1 MSSAVQR
8 RQAEARIAHLARYD
22 GITGLP
28 NRNLLRDRLDQALP
42 LAKRDSRQVAVLIAD
57 LDGFKL
63 INDTLG
69 HQSGD
74 RLLAA
79 VGKRIRPVLRASDT
93 VARVSGDEFVIMLPD
108 LAQPDAAATVA
119 QKVLDVLSTPFL
131 VDGHEAFLTASIGIA
146 LYPRDG
152 PDSETLLKAANAAMY
167 RAKDSERGGYCFF
180 TAELERHAQERMQ
193 LQTDLRRAIEREE
206 FKLLYQPKVD
216 LTTQRVCGVEALLRW
231 HHPQRGVVSP
241 VDFIPALEETGL
253 IVPVGERV
261 IEAACQQIRAWRRAG
276 IIPVPVAVNVSAR
289 QFQMRDL
296 HHRIIELVRKQGDRK
311 STRLNSSHSQ
321 QSRMPSSA

>member
-1 MSSAVQR
+1 MLFRS
-8 RQAEARIAHLARYD
+8 RIAHLARYD

-146 LYPRDG
+146 LSGSAVVAPRAVLA
-152 PDSETLLKAANAAMY
+152 PDTLRAALAKLLKAPVVLVVDAMGITRGVAPLVLGTQAFD
-167 RAKDSERGGYCFF
+167 RAV
-180 TAELERHAQERMQ
+180 
-193 LQTDLRRAIEREE
+193 AIEGDGRRLVAAALEA
-206 FKLLYQPKVD
+206 
-216 LTTQRVCGVEALLRW
+216 TTEALLGRILKASDAAVLLLTRERA
-231 HHPQRGVVSP
+231 QAARLNA
-241 VDFIPALEETGL
+241 DR
-253 IVPVGERV
+253 VG
-261 IEAACQQIRAWRRAG
+261 
-276 IIPVPVAVNVSAR
+276 PVAIPIRSPR
-289 QFQMRDL
+289 
-296 HHRIIELVRKQGDRK
+296 DRK
-311 STRLNSSHSQ
+311 STRLNSSHMSE
-321 QSRMPSSA
+321 SRMPSSA